1 MGCDLVD
8 ICAKAENEN
17 QINSY
22 NWTTSLRREC
32 ETEKFCHKI
41 LIEISILMKKVI
53 NPLPV
58 FRS

>member
-8 ICAKAENEN
+8 ICTKAENEN

-22 NWTTSLRREC
+22 TSFRREC

-41 LIEISILMKKVI
+41 LIEIGILMKKVI
-53 NPLPV
+53 NPVSV